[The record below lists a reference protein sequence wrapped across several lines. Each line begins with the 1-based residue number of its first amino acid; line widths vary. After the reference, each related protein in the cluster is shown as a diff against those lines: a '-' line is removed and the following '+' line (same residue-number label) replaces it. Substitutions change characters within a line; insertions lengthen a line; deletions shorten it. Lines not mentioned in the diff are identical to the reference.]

1 MAEGDKRIF
10 EIALE
15 RANCKPENAVMI
27 GDRVDNDIV
36 PAKKMGMKTI
46 WIKQGFGKYWQIR
59 GEYEQADYVV
69 DNLNEIIEILMDS
82 VK

>member
-1 MAEGDKRIF
+1 
-10 EIALE
+10 
-15 RANCKPENAVMI
+15 MI

-59 GEYEQADYVV
+59 GEYEQADCVV
-69 DNLNEIIEILMDS
+69 NNLNEIIEILM
-82 VK
+82 